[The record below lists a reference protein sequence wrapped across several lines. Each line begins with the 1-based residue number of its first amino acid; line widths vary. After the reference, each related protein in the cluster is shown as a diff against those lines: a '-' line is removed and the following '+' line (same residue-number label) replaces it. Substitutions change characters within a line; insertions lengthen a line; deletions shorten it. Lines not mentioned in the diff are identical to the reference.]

1 MENIIQQIADKSIG
15 EINHRI
21 DRIIDMHI
29 PIVDVID
36 SGINIMEGDELTEL
50 TLKVKQQIL
59 FTLIKQVT
67 K

>member
-1 MENIIQQIADKSIG
+1 MENIIQQCADKCIS

-21 DRIIDMHI
+21 DRIIDMQL
-29 PIVDVID
+29 DID
-36 SGINIMEGDELTEL
+36 IEGDDFQKL

>member
-36 SGINIMEGDELTEL
+36 SGINIMEGDELNEL
-50 TLKVKQQIL
+50 ILKVKQQIL

>member
-1 MENIIQQIADKSIG
+1 MENIIQQCADKCIS

-21 DRIIDMHI
+21 DRIIDMQLD
-29 PIVDVID
+29 VDI
-36 SGINIMEGDELTEL
+36 EGEDFHEL

>member
-1 MENIIQQIADKSIG
+1 MENIIQQCADKCIS

-21 DRIIDMHI
+21 DRIIDI
-29 PIVDVID
+29 QLDID
-36 SGINIMEGDELTEL
+36 IEGNDFQEL

>member
-21 DRIIDMHI
+21 DRIIDMQL
-29 PIVDVID
+29 DID
-36 SGINIMEGDELTEL
+36 IEGDDFQEL

>member
-21 DRIIDMHI
+21 DRIIDMQLD
-29 PIVDVID
+29 VDI
-36 SGINIMEGDELTEL
+36 EGDAFHEL

>member
-1 MENIIQQIADKSIG
+1 MENIIQQCADKCIS

-21 DRIIDMHI
+21 DRIIDMQLD
-29 PIVDVID
+29 VDI
-36 SGINIMEGDELTEL
+36 EGDDFQEL

>member
-1 MENIIQQIADKSIG
+1 MENIIQQCADKCIG

-21 DRIIDMHI
+21 DRIIDMQL
-29 PIVDVID
+29 DID
-36 SGINIMEGDELTEL
+36 IEGDDFQEL

>member
-1 MENIIQQIADKSIG
+1 MENIIQQCADKCIS

-21 DRIIDMHI
+21 DRIIDMQL
-29 PIVDVID
+29 DID
-36 SGINIMEGDELTEL
+36 IEGNDFQEL

>member
-36 SGINIMEGDELTEL
+36 SGINIMEGDELNEL

>member
-15 EINHRI
+15 EINHSI

-36 SGINIMEGDELTEL
+36 SGINIMEGDELNEL

>member
-36 SGINIMEGDELTEL
+36 SGVNIMEGDELNEL

>member
-1 MENIIQQIADKSIG
+1 MENIIQQIANKSIG

-21 DRIIDMHI
+21 DTIIDWQLD
-29 PIVDVID
+29 VDI
-36 SGINIMEGDELTEL
+36 EGDNFEELK
-50 TLKVKQQIL
+50 LKIKQQIL

>member
-1 MENIIQQIADKSIG
+1 MENIIQQCADKCIS

-21 DRIIDMHI
+21 DRIIDMQLDLDI
-29 PIVDVID
+29 
-36 SGINIMEGDELTEL
+36 EGNDFQEL

>member
-1 MENIIQQIADKSIG
+1 
-15 EINHRI
+15 
-21 DRIIDMHI
+21 MHI

-36 SGINIMEGDELTEL
+36 SGINIMEGDELNEL

-67 K
+67 KWEDLFKTGRLKEALHKSIGP

>member
-1 MENIIQQIADKSIG
+1 MENIIQQYTDKCIS

-21 DRIIDMHI
+21 DRIIDMQL
-29 PIVDVID
+29 DID
-36 SGINIMEGDELTEL
+36 IEGDDFQEL

>member
-1 MENIIQQIADKSIG
+1 MKNIIQQCADKCIS

-21 DRIIDMHI
+21 AKIIDMQL
-29 PIVDVID
+29 DID
-36 SGINIMEGDELTEL
+36 IEGDDFQEL

>member
-21 DRIIDMHI
+21 NRIIDMQLD
-29 PIVDVID
+29 VD
-36 SGINIMEGDELTEL
+36 MEGDELNEL
-50 TLKVKQQIL
+50 TLKIKQQIL

>member
-1 MENIIQQIADKSIG
+1 MENIIQQIANKCIS

-21 DRIIDMHI
+21 DRIIDMQL
-29 PIVDVID
+29 DID
-36 SGINIMEGDELTEL
+36 IEGDDFHEL

>member
-21 DRIIDMHI
+21 DRIIDMQL
-29 PIVDVID
+29 DID
-36 SGINIMEGDELTEL
+36 IEGNDFQEL

>member
-21 DRIIDMHI
+21 DRIIDMHL

-36 SGINIMEGDELTEL
+36 SGINIMEGEELNEL

>member
-36 SGINIMEGDELTEL
+36 SGINIMEGDEL
-50 TLKVKQQIL
+50 KNDYRNH
-59 FTLIKQVT
+59 
-67 K
+67 

>member
-21 DRIIDMHI
+21 DRIIDMQL
-29 PIVDVID
+29 DID
-36 SGINIMEGDELTEL
+36 IEGDDFHELK
-50 TLKVKQQIL
+50 LKVKQQIL

>member
-21 DRIIDMHI
+21 DRIIDMQLD
-29 PIVDVID
+29 VD
-36 SGINIMEGDELTEL
+36 MEGDELNEL

>member
-21 DRIIDMHI
+21 DRIIDMQLD
-29 PIVDVID
+29 VDI
-36 SGINIMEGDELTEL
+36 EGDELNEL
-50 TLKVKQQIL
+50 TLKIKQQIL

>member
-1 MENIIQQIADKSIG
+1 MQNIRQQCADKCIS

-21 DRIIDMHI
+21 DRIIDMQLDLDI
-29 PIVDVID
+29 
-36 SGINIMEGDELTEL
+36 EGDDFQEL

>member
-1 MENIIQQIADKSIG
+1 MQNIIQQCADKCIS

-21 DRIIDMHI
+21 DRIIDMQL
-29 PIVDVID
+29 DID
-36 SGINIMEGDELTEL
+36 IEGDDFQEL

>member
-21 DRIIDMHI
+21 DRIIDMHL
-29 PIVDVID
+29 PIDK
-36 SGINIMEGDELTEL
+36 GFPAFNMEGDELNEL

>member
-1 MENIIQQIADKSIG
+1 MENIIQRCADKCIS

-21 DRIIDMHI
+21 DRIIDMQL
-29 PIVDVID
+29 DID
-36 SGINIMEGDELTEL
+36 IEGDDFQEL

>member
-21 DRIIDMHI
+21 DRIIDMQL
-29 PIVDVID
+29 DID
-36 SGINIMEGDELTEL
+36 IEGDDFHEL

>member
-1 MENIIQQIADKSIG
+1 MENIIQQCADKCIS

-21 DRIIDMHI
+21 DRIIDMQL
-29 PIVDVID
+29 DID
-36 SGINIMEGDELTEL
+36 IEGDDFQEL

>member
-1 MENIIQQIADKSIG
+1 MENIIQQIANKSIS

-21 DRIIDMHI
+21 DKIIDWQLD
-29 PIVDVID
+29 VDI
-36 SGINIMEGDELTEL
+36 EGDNFEELK
-50 TLKVKQQIL
+50 LKIKQQIL